1 MAIAL
6 PFDEG
11 AKSLEGGNAMELRR
25 TETAGADLFGDARP
39 TKQEPKPR
47 GRRSTTRIRPE
58 KAAAQASLQWVTA
71 RLPAALVREIDALA
85 KRAGVTRSDS
95 IRDCLGIGIETIRGR
110 DGVPSGRVDEL
121 LEALQGIRAAV
132 DLVGPPTYGMLRLL
146 AHWAT
151 RDRALK
157 VSEDELLA
165 EVRTNGADEWEQ
177 AIAEAEEDLPAVP
190 KDGSPASED

>member
-1 MAIAL
+1 
-6 PFDEG
+6 
-11 AKSLEGGNAMELRR
+11 MELRR
-25 TETAGADLFGDARP
+25 TETTGPDLFGRATAAKRGAKAR
-39 TKQEPKPR
+39 R
-47 GRRSTTRIRPE
+47 RRSTAGIRPE
-58 KAAAQASLQWVTA
+58 KAIHQASLQWVTA

-121 LEALQGIRAAV
+121 LEALQGVRAAV

-165 EVRTNGADEWEQ
+165 EVRTSGADEWEQ
-177 AIAEAEEDLPAVP
+177 AIAEAERDLPAVP
-190 KDGSPASED
+190 KDGSPAAGS

>member
-1 MAIAL
+1 
-6 PFDEG
+6 
-11 AKSLEGGNAMELRR
+11 MELRKAVM
-25 TETAGADLFGDARP
+25 TGSDLFGRTTPIKRKATARR
-39 TKQEPKPR
+39 Q
-47 GRRSTTRIRPE
+47 RSPARIP
-58 KAAAQASLQWVTA
+58 AQSLADQASLQWVTA

-95 IRDCLGIGIETIRGR
+95 IRDCLGIGIEAIRSR

-121 LEALQGIRAAV
+121 LEALQGVRAAV

-151 RDRALK
+151 RDGALK

-165 EVRTNGADEWEQ
+165 EVRINGADEWEQ
-177 AIAEAEEDLPAVP
+177 AIAEAERHLPEAP
-190 KDGSPASED
+190 EGGSPGSGS

>member
-1 MAIAL
+1 MQ
-6 PFDEG
+6 
-11 AKSLEGGNAMELRR
+11 LRK
-25 TETAGADLFGDARP
+25 TETSDHDLFGGRTPAMREA
-39 TKQEPKPR
+39 KAKR
-47 GRRSTTRIRPE
+47 RRSTARTPTE
-58 KAAAQASLQWVTA
+58 KATDQASLQWVTA

-95 IRDCLGIGIETIRGR
+95 IRDCLGVGIETIRGR

-121 LEALQGIRAAV
+121 LEALQGVRAAV

-165 EVRTNGADEWEQ
+165 EIRTHGADEWEQ
-177 AIAEAEEDLPAVP
+177 AVAEAERDLPEAP
-190 KDGSPASED
+190 KGGAPALGN